1 MTTTIAQQVS
11 HLTETMAAQPPNEVM
26 GAFTREQADL
36 AAKRVIAV
44 GATLHPHRTVR
55 RGACRSTGAGIA

>member
-11 HLTETMAAQPPNEVM
+11 HLAETMAAQPPNEVM

-36 AAKRVIAV
+36 AA
-44 GATLHPHRTVR
+44 GGLL
-55 RGACRSTGAGIA
+55 RG